1 MSEHGAP
8 SAASTRS
15 PIAAF
20 RGAELDFGRRRL
32 WSGLDLEIG
41 RGEYLAVL
49 GGNGTGKTSLLRVL
63 LGMLPLSGGGVEIDG
78 HAPRRGSTE
87 IGYVPQQRAFA
98 ADVPMRA
105 RDLVALGIDGH
116 RWGPRLLGRGAV
128 RRRVDVALDRVG
140 ALDYADE
147 PVGTLSGGE
156 QQRLRIAQA
165 LITDPGLLLLDEALL
180 SLDLTH
186 QREVADL
193 VLEQKDRTGAA
204 VVFVTHDVN
213 PIIDDVDRV
222 LYLANG
228 SFRIGTPRE
237 VLRTEVL
244 SELYGAP
251 IEVAEVAGRIVV
263 VGAEREDAH
272 HVHSHDTS
280 EPHRAQPRTRADRP
294 RGGASS

>member
-8 SAASTRS
+8 SAASSRS

-20 RGAELDFGRRRL
+20 RGAELAFGRRRL

-41 RGEYLAVL
+41 RGEYIAVL

-63 LGMLPLSGGGVEIDG
+63 LGLLPLSGGGVEIDG

-116 RWGPRLLGRGAV
+116 RWGPRLLGRRAV
-128 RRRVDVALDRVG
+128 RRRVDEALDRIG

-193 VLEQKDRTGAA
+193 VVEQKERTGAA

-272 HVHSHDTS
+272 HVHSHDTP

>member
-1 MSEHGAP
+1 MSEQDA
-8 SAASTRS
+8 

-20 RGAELDFGRRRL
+20 RGAELALGRRRL
-32 WSGLDLEIG
+32 WSGLDLEIE

-63 LGMLPLSGGGVEIDG
+63 LGLLPLSDGIVEVNG

-98 ADVPMRA
+98 AEVPMRA

-128 RRRVDVALDRVG
+128 RRRVDEALERVG
-140 ALDYADE
+140 AQDYADE

-193 VLEQKDRTGAA
+193 VLEQKERTGAA
-204 VVFVTHDVN
+204 TVFVTHDVN

-228 SFRIGTPRE
+228 SFRIGTPGE

-272 HVHSHDTS
+272 HMPLDDTPHTTPS
-280 EPHRAQPRTRADRP
+280 AEPRLGAQRP
-294 RGGASS
+294 RGGAS